1 VTIRLNEVI
10 PWGRSFEEYRRMF
23 ALSDADLAGRIL
35 GCGDGPASFN
45 AEATGLGHAVVSCDP
60 IYACSPAEIERRVED
75 CYADLIAQVRHHP
88 DGFVWDQFHDPDHL
102 GQCRLAALRRFLAD
116 FEAGKAEGRY
126 VTAALPR
133 LTFEDGQF
141 DLALVS
147 HLLFL
152 YSERLDFEFH
162 RAAVEELLRV
172 AGEVRIFPLL
182 TWGAGRLRTPGRS
195 ARTSPRGAGEPKSA
209 LSRMSSGGAATGCC
223 GSSKHSNRDVLT
235 PGGLASNSPSLYQF
249 TTRRPT

>member
-1 VTIRLNEVI
+1 MAIRLSDVI
-10 PWGRSFEEYRRMF
+10 PWGRSFDEYRRMF

-60 IYACSPAEIERRVED
+60 IYAFPPEEIERRVED
-75 CYADLIAQVRHHP
+75 CYSDLIAQVRSDP
-88 DGFVWDQFHDPDHL
+88 DGFVWDYFHDPDHL
-102 GQCRLAALRRFLAD
+102 GQCRLAAMRRFLAD

-133 LTFEDGQF
+133 LPFVDRQF

-152 YSERLDFEFH
+152 YSERLDFELH
-162 RAAVEELLRV
+162 RAAVGGLLRV
-172 AGEVRIFPLL
+172 AREVRIFPLL
-182 TWGAGRLRTPGRS
+182 TLG
-195 ARTSPRGAGEPKSA
+195 
-209 LSRMSSGGAATGCC
+209 
-223 GSSKHSNRDVLT
+223 
-235 PGGLASNSPSLYQF
+235 
-249 TTRRPT
+249 RRPSPHVGPIRTLVAGWGWRAEVCGVPYEFQRSGDEMLRIVRDDHPPRFAASTE

>member
-1 VTIRLNEVI
+1 VAIKLNEVI
-10 PWGRSFEEYRRMF
+10 PWGRSFGEYRRMF

-60 IYACSPAEIERRVED
+60 IYAFSPAEIERRVED
-75 CYADLIAQVRHHP
+75 CYGDLIAQVRTDP
-88 DGFVWDQFHDPDHL
+88 DGFVWDHFHDPDHL
-102 GQCRLAALRRFLAD
+102 GQCRLAAMRSFLAD

-126 VTAALPR
+126 IMASLPY
-133 LTFEDGQF
+133 LPFEDGQF

-152 YSERLDFEFH
+152 YSDQLDFNFH

-172 AGEVRIFPLL
+172 AREVRIFPLL
-182 TWGAGRLRTPGRS
+182 TLERRPSPHVGPICTHVAGRGWRAEVCGVPYEFRRSSNEMLR
-195 ARTSPRGAGEPKSA
+195 
-209 LSRMSSGGAATGCC
+209 LSREVRPPRLVPSKQVAADAAATSG
-223 GSSKHSNRDVLT
+223 
-235 PGGLASNSPSLYQF
+235 P
-249 TTRRPT
+249 

>member
-45 AEATGLGHAVVSCDP
+45 AEATALGLAVVSCDP
-60 IYACSPAEIERRVED
+60 IYASSPAEIERRVED
-75 CYADLIAQVRHHP
+75 CYGDLIAQVRSNP
-88 DGFVWDQFHDPDHL
+88 DGFVWDHFHDPDHL
-102 GQCRLAALRRFLAD
+102 GQCRLAAMRRFLAD

-126 VTAALPR
+126 VTASLPR
-133 LTFEDGQF
+133 LPFEDRQF

-152 YSERLDFEFH
+152 YSDPLDGEFH

-172 AGEVRIFPLL
+172 AREVRIFPLL
-182 TWGAGRLRTPGRS
+182 TLDRKPSPHVGPICTHVAGRGWRAEVCGVPYEFRRGSNEMLRIIK
-195 ARTSPRGAGEPKSA
+195 E
-209 LSRMSSGGAATGCC
+209 L
-223 GSSKHSNRDVLT
+223 
-235 PGGLASNSPSLYQF
+235 
-249 TTRRPT
+249 

>member
-45 AEATGLGHAVVSCDP
+45 AEATARGHAVVSCDP

-75 CYADLIAQVRHHP
+75 CYADLIAQVRRHP

-102 GQCRLAALRRFLAD
+102 GQCRLAAMRRFLAD

-133 LTFEDGQF
+133 LPFEDGQF

-162 RAAVEELLRV
+162 RAAVEGLLRV
-172 AGEVRIFPLL
+172 AREVRIFPLL
-182 TWGAGRLRTPGRS
+182 TLDRKPSPHVEPIRTHACGKGWRAEIAAVPYEFQRGGNEMLRL
-195 ARTSPRGAGEPKSA
+195 
-209 LSRMSSGGAATGCC
+209 SSEVRPPC
-223 GSSKHSNRDVLT
+223 
-235 PGGLASNSPSLYQF
+235 LAPSEQV
-249 TTRRPT
+249 RADAVPASGP